1 MAKWSELVQGTPMD
15 IVNEYYEQKKT
26 PGPLDKQIGGSHY
39 KSMGIQPV
47 EFILSND
54 LGFCEGNAVKY
65 LCRYKSKGGV
75 EDLEKA
81 KHYIEVLIDKC
92 RQDQQKDK

>member
-1 MAKWSELVQGTPMD
+1 VAKWVLDNKE
-15 IVNEYYEQKKT
+15 T

-39 KSMGIQPV
+39 KDMGIQPI
-47 EFILSND
+47 EFILAND

-75 EDLEKA
+75 EDL
-81 KHYIEVLIDKC
+81 
-92 RQDQQKDK
+92 